1 MVKPAEKRFLWS
13 PEPGRWYVRRKG
25 RYHRITAAPGTEE
38 FDRQYWAILRGQA
51 ATARTSW
58 AKLVETYRS
67 SDRWKG
73 LKPRTRKDYDK
84 AFTYIIEKNGGK
96 DATRVTRRDALAVMD
111 ANPHRVR
118 FGNYVASVMSVLVEH
133 AIDLGWMKHN
143 PVKGVRR
150 KSVPEDRR
158 KPHLP
163 WTDEAV
169 QKFRA
174 EARPLPRLIFELG
187 LGSVQRPADWP
198 RVLWGD
204 YDGDRVTVTQG
215 KTGVR
220 LHLPCSAALRAAL
233 DAAKPCPCD
242 PASPILRKPN
252 GDPMTYS
259 SMSNIMALERKRLGL
274 EAFDLHAL
282 RYRGVME
289 LAFAGCDD
297 DEIASYSGHASK
309 EMIRKYAGE
318 ARQIMR
324 AESARAKRGNGYGTQ
339 REHDTALDTP

>member
-13 PEPGRWYVRRKG
+13 PEPGRWYVRRRGK
-25 RYHRITAAPGTEE
+25 YHRITAKPGTEE
-38 FDRQYWAILRGQA
+38 FDRQYWAILRGQEA
-51 ATARTSW
+51 ISRTSW
-58 AKLVETYRS
+58 KKLVESFRA
-67 SDRWKG
+67 SDRWTG
-73 LKPRTRKDYDK
+73 LKPRTRQDYDK
-84 AFTYIIEKNGGK
+84 VFAYLLEKNGPR
-96 DATRVTRRDALAVMD
+96 DATRVTRRDALAVME
-111 ANPHRVR
+111 ANRHRVR
-118 FGNYVASVMSVLVEH
+118 FANYVAAVMSVLCEH

-143 PVKGVRR
+143 PVKGIRHM
-150 KSVPEDRR
+150 KVPEERR
-158 KPHLP
+158 RPHVP

-198 RVLWGD
+198 RFLWRD
-204 YDGDRVTVTQG
+204 YDGDGLTITQG

-220 LHLPCSAALRAAL
+220 LRLPCTPALRAAL
-233 DAAKPCPCD
+233 DAARPSPCD
-242 PASPILRKPN
+242 PSKPILRRAS
-252 GDPMTYS
+252 GDPMNYS
-259 SMSNIMALERKRLGL
+259 ALAAIMGAERKRLGL

-297 DEIASYSGHASK
+297 EEIASYSGHASK
-309 EMIRKYAGE
+309 AMIRKYAGD

-339 REHDTALDTP
+339 SEPDTAIDTP